1 MAQGLSVDSD
11 VPKSQRF
18 AEGVQPLDERLLQR
32 HGVEAIKDP
41 LEGVMGRD
49 AVRQL
54 QEALEP
60 VFAAASEGSQVNPGV
75 GPGDNGTKGHD
86 DDVEEQVT
94 LAAVDAWVFE
104 AAEAFA
110 EGELGPCH
118 NSPP

>member
-1 MAQGLSVDSD
+1 MTQSLSVDSD
-11 VPKSQRF
+11 VPNTQRF
-18 AEGVQPLDERLLQR
+18 VEGVQPLDESLLQR

-41 LEGVMGRD
+41 LEGVMGGD
-49 AVRQL
+49 AVGQL

-60 VFAAASEGSQVNPGV
+60 VLAAAGEGSHVNPSV

-110 EGELGPCH
+110 ESELGPCH
-118 NSPP
+118 DSPP